1 MTFTLT
7 PLLALGLAPLQP
19 SAAPLLAQASV
30 AAPPA
35 HLAQANTVGASA
47 PTSGGRFLLGG
58 RGLQVVQ
65 LEQISYFGD
74 CPGEEQPELRDLSF
88 LAAAPPAPYQRI
100 LIQNQTTGGYTDREY
115 DERRPSAQTFAA
127 ALGQGQRGSFL
138 TLAPGLNS
146 FSYQVR
152 QRLQN
157 RTVDQG
163 TANLEVVVNRS
174 SRNRNFQEI
183 REELYC
189 SGDRSRTSPSE
200 LSACPNGLVTVER
213 IGICPGGRRTTL
225 SLDSFRSGGYG
236 PGSYGGGAY
245 PQGGYQ
251 PGGWGGGSSGSG
263 TKPKKPR

>member
-1 MTFTLT
+1 MTFSLP
-7 PLLALGLAPLQP
+7 PLLALGLAPLQLNGEP
-19 SAAPLLAQASV
+19 GLAQAPAPLLAQT
-30 AAPPA
+30 
-35 HLAQANTVGASA
+35 NTAGTITP
-47 PTSGGRFLLGG
+47 PTSGRFLLGG
-58 RGLQVVQ
+58 RSLQMVQ

-127 ALGQGQRGSFL
+127 ALGQGQRGSVL

-146 FSYQVR
+146 FSYLVR

-163 TANLEVVVNRS
+163 SASLQVAVNRS

-189 SGDRSRTSPSE
+189 SGDRSRNSPAQ
-200 LSACPNGLVTVER
+200 LNACPNGLVTVER
-213 IGICPGGRRTTL
+213 VGVCPGGRRTTL

-236 PGSYGGGAY
+236 PGPYGGNQY
-245 PQGGYQ
+245 LQGGDQ
-251 PGGWGGGSSGSG
+251 PGSWGSGSSGSG
-263 TKPKKPR
+263 SGSKPKKPR